1 MLQHKDEVESRKYIG
16 RQSAR
21 LREIIASTRC
31 GGEKTFGLKLYVG
44 VYAARQ
50 RVIEKISSRE
60 CRNYRI
66 YL

>member
-1 MLQHKDEVESRKYIG
+1 MRWRVENILFDKVH
-16 RQSAR
+16 AR